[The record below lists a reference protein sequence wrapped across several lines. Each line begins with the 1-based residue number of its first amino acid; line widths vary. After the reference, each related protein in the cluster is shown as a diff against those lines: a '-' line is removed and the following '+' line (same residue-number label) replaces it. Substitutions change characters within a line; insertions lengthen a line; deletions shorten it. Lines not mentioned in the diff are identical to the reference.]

1 MIGQKKLIEQ
11 IDKMTGGELLALPRF
26 IILVGA
32 KNSGRKMIAAH
43 IAKKAGAR
51 LIISDI
57 KVDAIRDIIPLAYKQ
72 NEVTVYL
79 LPDAD
84 KMSPAAKNA
93 LLKITEEPPRKA
105 YFIMT
110 IQDEQQTLATL
121 RSRGTVIRMNP
132 YTPDELIQYAN
143 KETTNFCLD
152 EKEEV
157 IVSEICQ
164 VPGDVDTLV
173 RYDMKEFYKYIE
185 TVIDN
190 IGVVNGANA
199 FKIGSKLSYKEDDGG
214 WDITLFMR
222 AVMAICRSRIDTEPA
237 YAAHYLESIRA
248 TSKYLSELAV
258 TGINKSSTIDMWIL
272 AMREIWMEVE

>member
-1 MIGQKKLIEQ
+1 MIGQKELIRH
-11 IDKMTGGELLALPRF
+11 IDKMTGGADIALPRF
-26 IILVGA
+26 IIIVGA
-32 KNSGRKMIAAH
+32 KNSGRKMISSY
-43 IAKKAGAR
+43 IAKKAGAT
-51 LIISDI
+51 LVTSDI
-57 KVDAIRDIIPLAYKQ
+57 KVDAIREIIPLAYKQ
-72 NEVTVYL
+72 SEPTIYL

-93 LLKITEEPPRKA
+93 LLKVTEEPPRKA

-121 RSRGTVIRMNP
+121 RSRGTIMRINP

-143 KETTNFCLD
+143 RETTNFCLSD
-152 EKEEV
+152 YEEA

-173 RYDMKEFYKYIE
+173 RYNMKDFYKYIE

-222 AVMAICRSRIDTEPA
+222 AVMAICRNRIDTEPD
-237 YAAHYLESIRA
+237 YAAQYLASIRA

-272 AMREIWMEVE
+272 AMRKVWQEVE

>member
-1 MIGQKKLIEQ
+1 MIGQKELIRH
-11 IDKMTGGELLALPRF
+11 IDKMTGGADIALPRF
-26 IILVGA
+26 IIIVGA
-32 KNSGRKMIAAH
+32 KNSGRKMIASY
-43 IAKKAGAR
+43 IAKKAGAT
-51 LIISDI
+51 LVTSDI
-57 KVDAIRDIIPLAYKQ
+57 KVDAIREIIPLAYKQ
-72 NEVTVYL
+72 SEPTIYL

-93 LLKITEEPPRKA
+93 LLKVTEEPPRKS

-121 RSRGTVIRMNP
+121 RSRGTIMRINP

-143 KETTNFCLD
+143 RETTNFCLD
-152 EKEEV
+152 EDEEV

-173 RYDMKEFYKYIE
+173 RYNMKEFYKYIE

-222 AVMAICRSRIDTEPA
+222 AVMAICRNRIDKEQE
-237 YAAHYLESIRA
+237 YAAKYLASIRA

-272 AMREIWMEVE
+272 AMREIWQEVE

>member
-1 MIGQKKLIEQ
+1 MIGQKELIRH
-11 IDKMTGGELLALPRF
+11 IDKMTGGADIALPRF
-26 IILVGA
+26 IIIVGA
-32 KNSGRKMIAAH
+32 KNSGRKMIASH
-43 IAKKAGAR
+43 IAKKAGAT
-51 LIISDI
+51 LVTSDI
-57 KVDAIRDIIPLAYKQ
+57 KVDAIREIIPLAYKQ
-72 NEVTVYL
+72 SEPTIYL

-93 LLKITEEPPRKA
+93 LLKVTEEPPRKA

-121 RSRGTVIRMNP
+121 RSRGTIMRINP

-143 KETTNFCLD
+143 RETTNFCLSD
-152 EKEEV
+152 YEEA

-173 RYDMKEFYKYIE
+173 RYNMKDFYKYIE

-222 AVMAICRSRIDTEPA
+222 AVMAICRNRIDTEPD
-237 YAAHYLESIRA
+237 YAAQYLASIRA

-272 AMREIWMEVE
+272 AMRKVWQEVE

>member
-1 MIGQKKLIEQ
+1 MIGQKELTRH
-11 IDKMTGGELLALPRF
+11 IDKMTGGADIALPRF
-26 IILVGA
+26 IIIVGA
-32 KNSGRKMIAAH
+32 KNSGRKMIASY
-43 IAKKAGAR
+43 IAKKAGAT
-51 LIISDI
+51 LVTSDI
-57 KVDAIRDIIPLAYKQ
+57 KVDAIREIIPLAYKQ
-72 NEVTVYL
+72 SEPTIYL

-93 LLKITEEPPRKA
+93 LLKVTEEPPRKA

-121 RSRGTVIRMNP
+121 RSRGTIMRINP
-132 YTPDELIQYAN
+132 YTPDELVQYAN
-143 KETTNFCLD
+143 RETTNFCLSD
-152 EKEEV
+152 YEEAV
-157 IVSEICQ
+157 VSEICQ

-173 RYDMKEFYKYIE
+173 RYNMKDFYKYIE

-222 AVMAICRSRIDTEPA
+222 AVMAICRNRIDAEPD
-237 YAAHYLESIRA
+237 YAAQYLASIRE

-272 AMREIWMEVE
+272 AMRKVWQEVE